1 MIVVSFFLG
10 STIFASF
17 LIYGSAF
24 YSLTAAIFVFIS
36 YIILK
41 FRSPHLDRPFNISNG
56 PIAFLIPILGLI
68 LTSFA
73 ISGCFL
79 SNPNN
84 TIVFYILM
92 IQVIVSVIYYIF
104 FVRHRLVLSAEQ
116 KFIKM
121 RICKIKE
128 ETLRK
133 HQIDQIKGRLDV
145 RSRVVEN
152 HAQGVRNNGVKSE
165 NLSSKRDS
173 HLIK

>member
-1 MIVVSFFLG
+1 ME
-10 STIFASF
+10 
-17 LIYGSAF
+17 
-24 YSLTAAIFVFIS
+24 
-36 YIILK
+36 
-41 FRSPHLDRPFNISNG
+41 
-56 PIAFLIPILGLI
+56 
-68 LTSFA
+68 
-73 ISGCFL
+73 
-79 SNPNN
+79 
-84 TIVFYILM
+84 
-92 IQVIVSVIYYIF
+92 VIVSVIYYIF

-133 HQIDQIKGRLDV
+133 HQIDQIRARSDV

-152 HAQGVRNNGVKSE
+152 PGQGVRNNGVKSE